1 MLDLRVI
8 NGVVAAEAGV
18 GRLDVG
24 IEDGRIAELA
34 EPGGLGP
41 AREEIDATG
50 LHVLPG
56 AIDVHFHCRAP
67 SHPERGDFGSETAAA
82 VGAGVTTIFE
92 MPISLPA
99 CSTPEVLQNRRRL
112 AERDAFC
119 NVALYSGA
127 VLGGRDAVDAMVEA
141 GAIGF
146 KLFTISP
153 QPGREA
159 EFAGLWTVDEGEM
172 LESLAAISATGLPCV
187 VHAENEGLLR
197 HFGAVAADPVAA
209 RPPVCEAT
217 AIATVAAIAAATDVR
232 LHVAHVT
239 SARAL
244 AAVRGARLAGATLSA
259 ETCPQYLSLDSRTI
273 VAHGGVAKIGPP
285 LREPED
291 STVLW
296 TAVADGTID
305 LVSSDHSPFLYHEK
319 AGREYATAPMGLPT
333 VELLVPVVLDGAA
346 RGIYSLERAVELLAA
361 APARLFGLYPEK
373 GAIAVGA
380 DADLALVAVDRI
392 VSPSPSTLRTKA
404 AGCGVVFEGM
414 SLLGAVETTVVGGAI
429 VYAQNAIVSSPQGRF
444 VGGRSLSALESS

>member
-1 MLDLRVI
+1 MLDLRII
-8 NGVVAAEAGV
+8 NGTVVGESGV
-18 GRLDVG
+18 ARLDLG
-24 IEDGRIAELA
+24 IEDGKVAELA
-34 EPGGLGP
+34 EAGTVGP
-41 AREEIDATG
+41 AREEIDAAG
-50 LHVLPG
+50 LHVIPG

-99 CSTPEVLQNRRRL
+99 CSTPEVLHHRREL
-112 AERDAFC
+112 AERDAHC

-127 VLGGRDAVDAMVEA
+127 VLGGRGETDAMVEA

-172 LESLAAISATGLPCV
+172 LESLAAIATTGLPCV
-187 VHAENEGLLR
+187 VHAESERLLR
-197 HFGAVAADPVAA
+197 HFATVAVDPVAA

-217 AIATVAAIAAATDVR
+217 AIATVAAIATEAKAR

-244 AAVRGARLAGATLSA
+244 AAVQGARLAGASLTA
-259 ETCPQYLSLDSRTI
+259 ETCPQYLTLDSSTI
-273 VAHGGVAKIGPP
+273 AAHGGVAKIGPP

-291 STVLW
+291 SAALW

-305 LVSSDHSPFLYHEK
+305 LVSSDHSPFLYEEK
-319 AGREYATAPMGLPT
+319 AGRDYATAPMGLPS

-346 RGIYSLERAVELLAA
+346 RGVFDLERAVELLAGT
-361 APARLFGLYPEK
+361 PARLFGLYPDK
-373 GAIAVGA
+373 GVVAVGA
-380 DADLALVAVDRI
+380 DADLALVALDRE
-392 VSPSPSTLRTKA
+392 VRPSPSTLRTKA

-414 SLLGAVETTVVGGAI
+414 SLLGAVETTVVGGTV
-429 VYAQNAIVSSPQGRF
+429 VYAHGAIASSPQGRF